1 MRNNNI
7 KKLVLAL
14 SLSLAGSG
22 SAIAGQDNNF
32 IFDYGSIKVGYANW
46 DMGLEDVGRGDLL
59 KMFADYGAIYK
70 GYEYYGFM
78 EYNRFDHPDDTRNQV
93 FTANTHIR
101 LFDSNFTAF
110 GKFYA
115 QYENNPQFADD
126 VSTILGMGYLGY
138 SSKAG
143 FFKPFVGAHI
153 MSGDAKSTTTGETS
167 NGMNGVMVGW
177 VGAYHLSPQ
186 FTLSNWNE
194 FEIARN
200 DAYAEQQ
207 HGDFGI
213 NGGVTLSYKPSQHF
227 VVDVTY
233 RYFYNKL
240 AVEGYGDQIIF
251 MAGYKF

>member
-1 MRNNNI
+1 M
-7 KKLVLAL
+7 
-14 SLSLAGSG
+14 
-22 SAIAGQDNNF
+22 
-32 IFDYGSIKVGYANW
+32 
-46 DMGLEDVGRGDLL
+46 
-59 KMFADYGAIYK
+59 
-70 GYEYYGFM
+70 
-78 EYNRFDHPDDTRNQV
+78 
-93 FTANTHIR
+93 
-101 LFDSNFTAF
+101 
-110 GKFYA
+110 
-115 QYENNPQFADD
+115 
-126 VSTILGMGYLGY
+126 
-138 SSKAG
+138 
-143 FFKPFVGAHI
+143 
-153 MSGDAKSTTTGETS
+153 MSGDAKSTITGETS

-213 NGGVTLSYKPSQHF
+213 NGGVTLSYKPSQYF